1 MPKVKLF
8 AMFREIAGIAEI
20 EVEGKKLGE
29 VILNLV
35 SRYPKLKDIFFSEG
49 KLKEF
54 VQIMVNGRH
63 FRGNLDLE
71 VSERDVVAIFPPV
84 SGG

>member
-20 EVEGKKLGE
+20 EVEGEKLGE